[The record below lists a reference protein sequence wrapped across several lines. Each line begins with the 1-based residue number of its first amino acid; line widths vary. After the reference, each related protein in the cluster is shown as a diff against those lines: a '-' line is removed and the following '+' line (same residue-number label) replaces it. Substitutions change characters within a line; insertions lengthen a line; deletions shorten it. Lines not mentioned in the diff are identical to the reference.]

1 MKATKF
7 TISLVLLLNTIIQ
20 LVFIDFP
27 LCPLDDF
34 YRTALYDAIHYLCF
48 PPRLLTM
55 LSH

>member
-1 MKATKF
+1 MKF